1 MSLIVSQSTLEDT
14 IDLLSKRNLLLSLEN
29 LELKRNLRKA
39 RATVHQLRLQRKRLD
54 RTVKELNKMPMFAT
68 CDVSFDYFGNMVE
81 NPNK

>member
-1 MSLIVSQSTLEDT
+1 MSALTTQSQLEDT
-14 IDLLSKRNLLLSLEN
+14 IDLLSKRNILLSLDN

-54 RTVKELNKMPMFAT
+54 RMVRELNKIPMFAT